1 MNYPEKLPLH
11 ETFQFNSQSVL
22 EKRNIGR
29 IKSYYHPLTKDDSY
43 LPMHSHDFYEI
54 NIITKGDS
62 MHYIN
67 DRIYPAPTGAVF
79 VIPPQVRHGYF
90 SEEETD
96 IFHIILD
103 NKFISSYASQLTALK
118 GYSFLFDIEPVL
130 RRRNSINLF
139 LSLSEDELLYLTPV
153 LDRLC
158 EYDKTSASGNR
169 LTKEFLALNVIAELC
184 NFANNSTSIAENYP
198 ETTLAIIKTM
208 EYISKNYKTKIN
220 FQKLATDNNMS
231 YPTFFRH
238 FKKICKKTPAQYLTD
253 CRINEAIKLMN
264 QNIYTFTHIAIT
276 CGFYDAS
283 HFTKS
288 FVSTKKCTPTEY
300 IQKETVV

>member
-11 ETFQFNSQSVL
+11 KTFQFNSQSVL

-29 IKSYYHPLTKDDSY
+29 IKSYYHPLTKDYSY

-67 DRIYPAPTGAVF
+67 DKIYPAPAGAVF
-79 VIPPQVRHGYF
+79 VIPPHIRHGYF
-90 SEEETD
+90 SEGETD

-103 NKFISSYASQLTALK
+103 SRFISSYAPHLTALK

-130 RRRNSINLF
+130 RRRNSMNLF
-139 LSLSEDELLYLTPV
+139 LTLSEGELSYLLPI

-158 EYDKTSASGNR
+158 EYDKASPSGNR

-184 NFANNSTSIAENYP
+184 NFANSSTNIAENYP
-198 ETTLAIIKTM
+198 ETTLSIIKIM
-208 EYISKNYKTKIN
+208 EYISKNFKEKLN
-220 FQKLATDNNMS
+220 FQTLARDNNMS

-238 FKKICKKTPAQYLTD
+238 FKKICKRTPVEYLTD
-253 CRINEAIKLMN
+253 CRINEAVRMIEQDSHTLT
-264 QNIYTFTHIAIT
+264 QIAMT

-288 FVSTKKCTPTEY
+288 FIAAKGCTPTEY
-300 IQKETVV
+300 IQRERP